1 LQNIEKN
8 ALCKKCSKKLFVRK
22 LKQIAKALYLFFMRK
37 IILLFSLYERI
48 NMSEFHERKAA
59 MSGMAFLLQ
68 QMRST
73 PTETVAIKEVC
84 EID

>member
-1 LQNIEKN
+1 
-8 ALCKKCSKKLFVRK
+8 
-22 LKQIAKALYLFFMRK
+22 
-37 IILLFSLYERI
+37 
-48 NMSEFHERKAA
+48 MSEFHERKAA